1 MEDVTTK
8 LVEKSI
14 QAWKD
19 VDDRKRKNVVENA
32 LILATACRHNFPSRQ
47 CSNKEKKVL
56 YLKKCGFINYFMKE
70 IKAFQK
76 FQLYF
81 AEKVDFWVVWTSL
94 PL

>member
-47 CSNKEKKVL
+47 CSNKEKKS
-56 YLKKCGFINYFMKE
+56 FISRS
-70 IKAFQK
+70 A
-76 FQLYF
+76 
-81 AEKVDFWVVWTSL
+81 AS
-94 PL
+94 